1 MTASIT
7 HGLLGRTLA
16 ALWGACA
23 IALVSQAQVPQV
35 RTQPP
40 AFYRMMLGDFEIT
53 ALNDGVFGLDT
64 KNMVIDPHPPKAAA
78 LLAQA
83 FEPRVL
89 AISVN
94 AFLVNTGSQL
104 VLIDTGAATLFGPTL
119 GKLLTNL
126 QASGYRPEQVDM
138 ILITHMH
145 PDHIGGLS
153 LDGTRV
159 FANATVYAER
169 READFWL
176 NPAAL
181 AAAPPDRRDFF
192 KGAAAA
198 IQPYAAASRFK
209 TFSGASDIA
218 PGIRSIPA
226 PGHTPGHTV
235 YAIESRGQTLM
246 VWGDLTEIAAVQFV
260 APQVTIA
267 FDSDPAATVRSR
279 MRAHADAARSG
290 YLIACSHLPFPG
302 IGHLRAAG
310 AGYDWIPVDYD
321 TVPPIAH

>member
-1 MTASIT
+1 MTACTT
-7 HGLLGRTLA
+7 HGFLARTLA
-16 ALWGACA
+16 AVWGACA
-23 IALVSQAQVPQV
+23 ITLVAQAQAPQV

-53 ALNDGVFGLDT
+53 SLNDGVFGLDT
-64 KNMVIDPHPPKAAA
+64 RNMLVDPNPPQAAT
-78 LLAQA
+78 LLEKS

-89 AISVN
+89 PISVN

-138 ILITHMH
+138 VLITHMH

-153 LDGTRV
+153 LDGARV
-159 FANATVYAER
+159 FGNATVYAER

-176 NPAAL
+176 NPDAL
-181 AAAPPDRRDFF
+181 ATAPPDRRDFF

-198 IQPYAAASRFK
+198 IQPYAAAGRFK
-209 TFSGASDIA
+209 TFRGASDIA
-218 PGIRSIPA
+218 PGIRSLPA

-321 TVPPIAH
+321 SVPPIAH